1 MNDVV
6 LALLA
11 IAIGAL
17 FCFRGYLTMRIV
29 IPIWG
34 AFTGFALGA
43 GLVAGATG
51 DGLLAN
57 FGAWA
62 AGVGL
67 ALVFGL
73 LAYAYYEISIII
85 GMAAVG
91 FALGSTLMVGLN
103 VEWTWLIVLVGVL
116 VATLLA
122 VVAVVGSLPMLL
134 LTILSALAGSSAMVG
149 GVMLLTGAFD
159 GDDLTRSG
167 VVERIDESPAW
178 WLLYFVLAIVGVAS
192 QMRTLESMQATLRE
206 QWEASGGRELTS
218 R

>member
-51 DGLLAN
+51 DGLLSS

-73 LAYAYYEISIII
+73 LAYAYYEVSIII

-103 VEWTWLIVLVGVL
+103 VEWTWLIMLVGIV

-159 GDDLTRSG
+159 GDDLTRSS

>member
-17 FCFRGYLTMRIV
+17 FCFRGYLTMRVV
-29 IPIWG
+29 IPVWG

-51 DGLLAN
+51 DGLLAD

-73 LAYAYYEISIII
+73 LAYAYYEVSIII
-85 GMAAVG
+85 GMAAIG
-91 FALGSTLMVGLN
+91 FVLGSTLMIGLN
-103 VEWTWLIVLVGVL
+103 VEWTWLIVLVGVV

-122 VVAVVGSLPMLL
+122 MVAVVGSLPMLL

-149 GVMLLTGAFD
+149 GVMLLSG
-159 GDDLTRSG
+159 RST
-167 VVERIDESPAW
+167 VTI
-178 WLLYFVLAIVGVAS
+178 
-192 QMRTLESMQATLRE
+192 
-206 QWEASGGRELTS
+206 
-218 R
+218 

>member
-17 FCFRGYLTMRIV
+17 FCFRGYLTMRVV

-57 FGAWA
+57 VGAWA

-73 LAYAYYEISIII
+73 LAYAYYEISIVI

-134 LTILSALAGSSAMVG
+134 LTVLSALAGSSAMVG

-159 GDDLTRSG
+159 GDDLTRAG
-167 VVERIDESPAW
+167 VVDRIDESPAW
-178 WLLYFVLAIVGVAS
+178 WLLYFVLAIVGVAA

-206 QWEASGGRELTS
+206 QWEASGGRELTG

>member
-73 LAYAYYEISIII
+73 LAYAYYEVSIII

-103 VEWTWLIVLVGVL
+103 VEWTWLIVLVGIV

-149 GVMLLTGAFD
+149 GAMLLTGAFD
-159 GDDLTRSG
+159 GDDLTRSS

>member
-11 IAIGAL
+11 IAIGSL
-17 FCFRGYLTMRIV
+17 FCFRGYLTMRVV

-51 DGLLAN
+51 DGLLAD

-73 LAYAYYEISIII
+73 LAYAYYEISIVI
-85 GMAAVG
+85 GMAAIG
-91 FALGSTLMVGLN
+91 FALGSTVMIGLN
-103 VEWTWLIVLVGVL
+103 VEWTWLVVLVGVL

-134 LTILSALAGSSAMVG
+134 LTVLSALAGSSAIVG
-149 GVMLLTGAFD
+149 GVMLLAGAFD
-159 GDDLTRSG
+159 GDDLTSAA
-167 VVERIDESPAW
+167 VVDRIDESLAW
-178 WLLYFVLAIVGVAS
+178 WLLYLVLAVVGVAS

>member
-11 IAIGAL
+11 IGIGAL
-17 FCFRGYLTMRIV
+17 FCFRVYLTMRVV

-43 GLVAGATG
+43 GLVAGVTG

-57 FGAWA
+57 FGAWS

-67 ALVFGL
+67 ALVFGM
-73 LAYAYYEISIII
+73 LAYAYYEISIVI
-85 GMAAVG
+85 GMAAIG
-91 FALGSTLMVGLN
+91 FMLGSTVMIALN
-103 VEWTWLIVLVGVL
+103 VEWTWLIVTVGIV

-122 VVAVVGSLPMLL
+122 LVAVVGSLPMLL
-134 LTILSALAGSSAMVG
+134 LTILSALAGSSAIVG

-159 GDDLTRSG
+159 GDDLTRAG
-167 VVERIDESPAW
+167 VVERIDDSWAW
-178 WLLYFVLAIVGVAS
+178 WLLYAVLAVVGIGS
-192 QMRTLESMQATLRE
+192 QLRTLESMQATLRE
-206 QWEASGGRELTS
+206 QWQASGGRELTS
-218 R
+218 T

>member
-11 IAIGAL
+11 IGIGAL

-62 AGVGL
+62 AGMGL

-73 LAYAYYEISIII
+73 LAYAYYEISIVI

-91 FALGSTLMVGLN
+91 FALGSTLMVGLD

-134 LTILSALAGSSAMVG
+134 LTVLSALAGSSAMVG
-149 GVMLLTGAFD
+149 GIMLLTGAFD
-159 GDDLTRSG
+159 GDDLTRAG
-167 VVERIDESPAW
+167 VVDRIDESPAW

>member
-51 DGLLAN
+51 DGLLAS

-134 LTILSALAGSSAMVG
+134 LTVLSALAGSSAMVG
-149 GVMLLTGAFD
+149 GMMLLTGAFD

-167 VVERIDESPAW
+167 VVDRIDESPAW